1 MVGITGYSA
10 YIPRLR
16 LQRSA
21 IAAAHVWSDPAY
33 ARKGRGEAGDLQL
46 G

>member
-21 IAAAHVWSDPAY
+21 VAAAHQWNDPSY
-33 ARKGRGEAGDLQL
+33 AAKGRGERGHLFV